1 MVRKMHVLLRD
12 RGVRHEEGRVC
23 LGVALQKEPPLLTL
37 SLFGKQEYNIRQIVE
52 VAFVIGDQLLSQD
65 IHCCSCRKKSNSG
78 GAGCTHCTCH
88 DCSAYL
94 TTTFV
99 LIATDTTN
107 KDAWL
112 LSNLQEGTLPCSL
125 CYYMAI

>member
-12 RGVRHEEGRVC
+12 RGVRHEDGRVC

-52 VAFVIGDQLLSQD
+52 VAFVIGDQLLLSQD

-88 DCSAYL
+88 CSACL

-99 LIATDTTN
+99 IATDTTN

-112 LSNLQEGTLPCSL
+112 SSNLQEGTLPCSL